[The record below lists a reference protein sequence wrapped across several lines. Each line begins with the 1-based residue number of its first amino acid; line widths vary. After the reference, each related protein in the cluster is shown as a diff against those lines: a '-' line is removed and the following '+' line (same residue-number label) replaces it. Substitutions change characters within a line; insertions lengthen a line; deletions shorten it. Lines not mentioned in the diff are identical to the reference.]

1 MEELQFF
8 LTAVST
14 VGFPIAACV
23 AMFWLYNKIV
33 SNMLPIVTQLSE
45 NMKDTK
51 DTMEEVKVS
60 LNLFNQNFNE
70 IFKRLAVLEAKDDK

>member
-1 MEELQFF
+1 MEELNFIM
-8 LTAVST
+8 TAIST
-14 VGFPIAACV
+14 VGFPIAACI

-33 SNMLPIVTQLSE
+33 SSMLPIITQLSE

-51 DTMEEVKVS
+51 ETMEEVKVS

-70 IFKRLAVLEAKDDK
+70 IFKRLSILEANKKE

>member
-1 MEELQFF
+1 MDEAQFF
-8 LTAVST
+8 LTAIST
-14 VGFPIAACV
+14 VGFPIAACI

-33 SNMLPIVTQLSE
+33 SNMLPIVTQLSQ

-51 DTMEEVKVS
+51 DTMDEVKVS

-70 IFKRLAVLEAKDDK
+70 IFKRLAVLESEKKN

>member
-1 MEELQFF
+1 MEEIQLF

-14 VGFPIAACV
+14 VGFPIAACI

-51 DTMEEVKVS
+51 ETMEEVKVS

-70 IFKRLAVLEAKDDK
+70 IFKRLAILEADKKE